1 MSNDNPTKT
10 KKLELIALN
19 DLPLVKR
26 GDSISELIIDNA
38 HKHNIKIINKDIF
51 IVTQKII
58 SKSEGRL
65 IDLRHVNPSTEAQ
78 RIATITDKNPQL
90 VQLILDESEEIL
102 RMRKGLIIV
111 RHKLGFVCAN
121 AGIDHSNTIQG
132 DKECNFV
139 LLLPEDPDKSAQ
151 KIRDGIEKT
160 IHKQVGVLIID
171 SHGRAWRNGTIGT
184 TIGAAGVPGIVDLR
198 GKQDLFGYTL
208 KATQV
213 AAADELAAAASLLMG
228 QADEAIPCVIAR
240 GFPYPLREFKISEMI
255 RSVKNDLFT

>member
-1 MSNDNPTKT
+1 VSTDKPKTLKLVGLRHIPRIKEGSN
-10 KKLELIALN
+10 LSLLILKSARRQLFPIKNN
-19 DLPLVKR
+19 D
-26 GDSISELIIDNA
+26 
-38 HKHNIKIINKDIF
+38 
-51 IVTQKII
+51 IVVITQKII

-255 RSVKNDLFT
+255 RSVENDLFT